1 MKKKITKHILIFCMF
16 FLIGC
21 GYKVINRSE
30 INNFYVADIDSI
42 GDRRINYILKNNLV
56 INSKKNSKNVL
67 NLKLNT
73 NKIKEV
79 KEKNIKN
86 QITKYKITIVV
97 EVKFNLPNNEK
108 KHTISSSYNGDYLVT
123 TSYSNSLSKEKKL
136 IENLVENI
144 ANDIKNKISS
154 IVNDL

>member
-1 MKKKITKHILIFCMF
+1 MKITKHILIFCMF

-30 INNFYVADIDSI
+30 INNFYIASIDSI
-42 GDRRINYILKNNLV
+42 GDQRINYILKNNLI

-73 NKIKEV
+73 NKIKEI

-97 EVKFNLPNNEK
+97 EVKFNLANNEK
-108 KHTISSSYNGDYLVT
+108 NHTISSSYNGDYLVT
-123 TSYSNSLSKEKKL
+123 TSYSSSLSKEKKL